1 MELFDSHAHL
11 EASQFDDDREEVFVR
26 ARQAGVTRILTC
38 GTDLETSRAAVALA
52 AAHPGVWASAGIH
65 PHSASSAMVG
75 GAVAGEGATIDEGV
89 IAALAEIA
97 RSPRVVALGEIGL
110 DYHYDFSPR
119 PAQRAVLTRQLA
131 LAADLDLPVIL
142 HSRESDDDLRR
153 IVEDGPVHLRG
164 VLHCFLSEPELAAW
178 ALDRGLYLGIAG
190 PITFKNVR
198 QLPGVV
204 RAAPLERLL
213 VETDS
218 PYMAPHP
225 LRGRRNEPAFVIH
238 VATRLAE
245 ILDLPPAQVAAQ
257 TTANALRLLRIEPDE
272 R

>member
-1 MELFDSHAHL
+1 MALFDSHAHL
-11 EASQFDDDREEVFVR
+11 EAAQFDADREEVFVR
-26 ARQAGVTRILTC
+26 AREAGVTRILTC
-38 GTDLETSRAAVALA
+38 GTDLATSRAAIALA
-52 AAHPGVWASAGIH
+52 AGHAGVWASAGIH
-65 PHSASSAMVG
+65 PHSASDAVSGDDSAV
-75 GAVAGEGATIDEGV
+75 DEDV
-89 IAALAEIA
+89 MAALAALA
-97 RSPRVVALGEIGL
+97 RTQRVVALGEIGL

-119 PAQRAVLTRQLA
+119 PAQRAVLARQLA
-131 LAADLDLPVIL
+131 LAAELGLPVIL

-153 IVEDGPVHLRG
+153 IVEDGPAGLRG

-178 ALDRGLYLGIAG
+178 ALERGLYLGVAG

-225 LRGRRNEPAFVIH
+225 LRGRRNEPAFVVH
-238 VATRLAE
+238 VAARLAE
-245 ILDLPPAQVAAQ
+245 VLDLAPETVAAQ
-257 TTANALRLLRIEPDE
+257 TTANALCLFGIEPDE